1 MISLALPPLLNELI
15 AAGRWPRT
23 PAEARRQNLA
33 PLVSVARIQALAPE
47 ESGLYLENPPFMT
60 VRAVLAD
67 GSFWNEHTA
76 DLGHIDVDRTIII
89 GDFGMGSDAP
99 IVLDYR
105 LDAANPCVL
114 RLKWSSGAENRWVVM
129 APDFAT
135 FVAALGLT
143 TALELDPP
151 T

>member
-1 MISLALPPLLNELI
+1 MIPLALPPLLNELI

-23 PAEARRQNLA
+23 PAEALRQNLA
-33 PLVSVARIQALAPE
+33 PLVAVARIQALAPE
-47 ESGLYLENPPFMT
+47 ESDLHLEAPPFMT

-67 GSFWNEHTA
+67 GSFWNERTA

-89 GDFGMGSDAP
+89 GDFGLGSDAP

-105 LDAANPCVL
+105 LDAVNPRVL
-114 RLKWSSGAENRWVVM
+114 WLLWPSEAQNRWVVM

-135 FVAALGLT
+135 FVSALGL
-143 TALELDPP
+143 
-151 T
+151 

>member
-23 PAEARRQNLA
+23 SAEAMRQNLA

-47 ESGLYLENPPFMT
+47 ESDLYLEAPPFMT

-67 GSFWNEHTA
+67 GSWWNDRTA
-76 DLGHIDVDRTIII
+76 DPGNIDVDRTIII
-89 GDFGMGSDAP
+89 GDFGMGTDAP

-105 LDAANPCVL
+105 LDDVNPRVL
-114 RLKWSSGAENRWVVM
+114 RLRWSIGAQNRWVIM

-135 FVAALGLT
+135 LVAALGL
-143 TALELDPP
+143 
-151 T
+151 

>member
-23 PAEARRQNLA
+23 PAEALRQNLA
-33 PLVSVARIQALAPE
+33 PLVSVARIQELAPE
-47 ESGLYLENPPFMT
+47 ESDLYLKAPPFMT

-67 GSFWNEHTA
+67 GSFWNDRTA
-76 DLGHIDVDRTIII
+76 DLGHIDVDRTILI
-89 GDFGMGSDAP
+89 GDFGLGSDAP

-105 LDAANPCVL
+105 LDVVSPRVL
-114 RLKWSSGAENRWVVM
+114 RLRRPSWDQGHWVIM

-135 FVAALGLT
+135 FVAALGL
-143 TALELDPP
+143 
-151 T
+151 